1 MESCSGATSQGTEVN
16 EVEPVPL
23 KGLYSRGA
31 AIPIGTTEAG
41 RWEAPGTG
49 GHLLARGI
57 QTMNRGLEQAWLW
70 VGKES

>member
-1 MESCSGATSQGTEVN
+1 
-16 EVEPVPL
+16 L